1 MKKNI
6 IAATVAALM
15 STGAFAQ
22 WTETNM
28 GFESG
33 NTSGWTIGANNN
45 GTMTTTINGNG
56 TGISLITGTPG
67 TVTFNAG
74 SRTKV
79 YTMDMARSVA

>member
-1 MKKNI
+1 
-6 IAATVAALM
+6 M

-74 SRTKV
+74 SHPDWITS
-79 YTMDMARSVA
+79 RSRHRRQCLLSTSS